1 MKDAVIVYN
10 SAIAVVMKMKRMIFF
25 LNSVAAVIEII
36 LNLLAEMGDFKYIVR
51 KNVLITANL

>member
-1 MKDAVIVYN
+1 VKDVVIVYN

-36 LNLLAEMGDFKYIVR
+36 LNLLAEMGNVKYIVR

>member
-1 MKDAVIVYN
+1 VKDAVIVYN

-36 LNLLAEMGDFKYIVR
+36 LNLLAEMGDVKYIVR

>member
-1 MKDAVIVYN
+1 VKDAVIVYN